1 MHQYFEFSTKKNGL
15 SSLSNTL
22 CDVATALDL
31 AAEVTAGEENEDPGN
46 DESWLAQATTVRDF
60 VFQDLPSTLVEVVA
74 KARGGI
80 SKHMWP
86 PETAIESC
94 SNTCRNKVRLLPI
107 ERIEKIT

>member
-1 MHQYFEFSTKKNGL
+1 M
-15 SSLSNTL
+15 
-22 CDVATALDL
+22 ATALDL

-74 KARGGI
+74 KARGGN

-94 SNTCRNKVRLLPI
+94 SNTCRKKVRSLNLLNALKKPLI
-107 ERIEKIT
+107 SGNFLCVFKNSNSFGGI

>member
-1 MHQYFEFSTKKNGL
+1 M
-15 SSLSNTL
+15 
-22 CDVATALDL
+22 ATALDL

-74 KARGGI
+74 KARGGN

-94 SNTCRNKVRLLPI
+94 SNTCRKKVRSLNLLNALKKPLLSGNFLCVFKNSNSFGGI
-107 ERIEKIT
+107 